1 MAKSEDTGKIP
12 LSHKIH
18 SPESR
23 ELAAVIHR
31 NFEAILDAW
40 FDNQLNADLIR
51 KWGISGLEN
60 ADRNQ
65 LRNSFLRPL
74 LSLLREYLGKGTKT
88 CLYGYLDERL
98 RYAPHRLSLEDRAAY
113 FRSIIPSDIQA
124 IVEFVANKESCESYL
139 QILAHI
145 HAPLTDP
152 DTGERIE
159 ILALG
164 DCLMNEIRLF
174 LPSICSDCGLNVDV
188 RCIYFS
194 AVVGKAISTDEI
206 TEYIHNNRVDLVAM
220 SFMSYAGIPAYSTLM
235 KECDRLTRN
244 QIDGRVEFIINLIH
258 AFIETIRTI
267 TKSPFLLH
275 NTSGLPL
282 SRYRKRLPFLD
293 PLSRNKVYTLDKLN
307 AGIGELIEHS
317 ENTILVDERSV
328 SRANKHRK
336 CDSSVFSRRVV
347 GKGFFHTSWFGYY
360 ISGYYIDI
368 INAYKKYHNKKVIM
382 VDFDNTLWDGVMA
395 DGDVIH
401 HTDRQSL
408 LRDLKESGMLLVAV
422 SKNTSDNIRWD
433 ELQLVESDFVL
444 HKINW
449 NLKAQSILEAVKELN
464 IGMDSVIFID
474 DNPAELG
481 MVQEALPEIQVEDA
495 NNPAL
500 WHGLGLL
507 TSFPNTSLTEES
519 RSRTEMYRLEMERRK
534 SLDDGLDY
542 ETMMGTLELQLE
554 FRSAEKSDT
563 DRLYE
568 LVTRTNQ
575 FNTTTIR
582 YSKRELSSMLSDTSY
597 RIYVGKL
604 RDKYGALGIV
614 ATVML
619 RIDGDVGEIISFIM
633 SCRAMG
639 FGVEQQML
647 YEVIAATDHAA
658 KQFSGRYIRTDR
670 NNPCSGLFANNHF
683 KRISDEEWLL
693 DTGSSTLPEPVSWIT
708 VIS

>member
-1 MAKSEDTGKIP
+1 MSHVIP
-12 LSHKIH
+12 

-23 ELAAVIHR
+23 ELAAAIHS

-40 FDNQLNADLIR
+40 FDNQFNADLVR
-51 KWGISGLEN
+51 EWEISGLAN
-60 ADRNQ
+60 ADRDQ
-65 LRNSFLRPL
+65 LRSSFLRPL
-74 LSLLREYLGKGTKT
+74 LSLLREYLGKGTRT

-124 IVEFVANKESCESYL
+124 VVDSIANRECSESCL
-139 QILAHI
+139 QMLAHI

-159 ILALG
+159 VLALG

-174 LPSICSDCGLNVDV
+174 LPSICSDRGLNVDV

-194 AVVGKAISTDEI
+194 AVVGKAISTDEVS
-206 TEYIHNNRVDLVAM
+206 EYIHNNRVDLIAM

-235 KECDRLTRN
+235 KECDRITRD
-244 QIDGRVEFIINLIH
+244 QIDDRVEFIINIVH
-258 AFIETIRTI
+258 DFIETIRTI
-267 TKSPFLLH
+267 TKAPFLLH

-282 SRYRKRLPFLD
+282 SRYRKRLPFLA
-293 PLSRNKVYTLDKLN
+293 PLSRNKAYALDRLN
-307 AGIGELIEHS
+307 AGIGELIENS

-328 SRANKHRK
+328 SRVNRQRK

-368 INAYKKYHNKKVIM
+368 IDAYKKYHNKKVIM
-382 VDFDNTLWDGVMA
+382 VDFDNTLWEGVMA
-395 DGDVIH
+395 DGDVVH
-401 HTDRQSL
+401 HADRQAL
-408 LRDLKESGMLLVAV
+408 LRDLKDSGMLLVAV
-422 SKNTSDNIRWD
+422 SKNTSGNIRWE
-433 ELQLVESDFVL
+433 ELQLAESDFVL
-444 HKINW
+444 QKINW
-449 NLKAQSILEAVKELN
+449 NLKAQSILEAVEELN
-464 IGMDSVIFID
+464 LGMDSVIFID

-481 MVQEALPEIQVEDA
+481 MVQEALPETQVEDA
-495 NNPAL
+495 NNPGL
-500 WHGLGLL
+500 WRGLELL

-534 SLDDGLDY
+534 SLDSGLDY
-542 ETMMGTLELQLE
+542 EAMMGSLELQLE
-554 FRSAEKSDT
+554 FRPAEKGDT

-575 FNTTTIR
+575 FNTTTVR
-582 YSKRELSSMLSDTSY
+582 YSKRELTSMLNDTRY
-597 RIYVGKL
+597 LIYVGKL

-619 RIDGDVGEIISFIM
+619 RLDGEAGEIISFIM

-647 YEVIAATDHAA
+647 YEVIEATGHAVN
-658 KQFSGRYIRTDR
+658 QYHGRYIRTDR
-670 NNPCSGLFANNHF
+670 NNPCSTLYANNHF
-683 KRISDEEWLL
+683 RKISDEEWLL
-693 DTGSSTLPEPVSWIT
+693 EAGSSMLPEPVQWIN
-708 VIS
+708 VIH